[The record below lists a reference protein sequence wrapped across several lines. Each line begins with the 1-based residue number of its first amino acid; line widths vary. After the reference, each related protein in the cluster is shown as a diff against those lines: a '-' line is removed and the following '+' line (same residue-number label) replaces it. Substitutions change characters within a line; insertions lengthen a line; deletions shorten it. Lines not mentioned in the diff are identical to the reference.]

1 MDVGQLDVRA
11 VDGVLFGDADRFGC
25 GFFAV
30 SPPRGCGG
38 ADGAGGAELFEG
50 GVRELVSFRFRRR
63 AVRAGHHGQLRAGFP
78 LRVGNPGQVSQPTAR
93 FFGHLLCGNSSEVW
107 RWLGAGRKVGQGCST
122 RMFVRYFFR
131 DRVLR
136 RQAYSG
142 RREASTH
149 RAFFVSHSSMKNFAA
164 SLSPA
169 NQLLSFLPCLTC
181 TVFPFPPLCDVCV
194 CVLSIVSLELGR
206 TRLHTAVGCGIP
218 NNARSTEWGT
228 REVQN
233 FDSGVTMSRAASMH
247 RRKLCILSTVT
258 AISCLAGVLV
268 RNVLGT
274 CTTVG
279 SHSRCVAQDA

>member
-78 LRVGNPGQVSQPTAR
+78 LRLGNPGQVSQPTAR

-169 NQLLSFLPCLTC
+169 NELLSFLPCLTC

-194 CVLSIVSLELGR
+194 CVCLVDCV
-206 TRLHTAVGCGIP
+206 VGIGAHAP
-218 NNARSTEWGT
+218 AYGGGMR
-228 REVQN
+228 
-233 FDSGVTMSRAASMH
+233 DSEQRPQHGM
-247 RRKLCILSTVT
+247 
-258 AISCLAGVLV
+258 G
-268 RNVLGT
+268 
-274 CTTVG
+274 
-279 SHSRCVAQDA
+279 HSRSSKFRQRCDNVPRGLYAP